1 MLSLSDLADVVAAQS
16 RRVMEGSTYPR
27 LLLEQLE
34 LIPDFALIISGIR
47 RCGKSTLLGQLM
59 QRRTETA
66 LFINFDTPKLY
77 NFEFADFRLLDELIK
92 AKPEVKLLF
101 FDEIQVVERWEIYV
115 RGKLDDGYKVVI
127 TGSNASLLSR
137 ELGTKLTGRHL
148 SKELFPF
155 SYREFCAY
163 KSQAEGEESLLNY
176 LHVGGF
182 PQFVHFENQDMLTT
196 LINDILYRDI
206 TVRHGIRDDKPLKNL
221 LMFVVANVGN
231 LISANKLRAVIG
243 VKSTATVQE
252 YLTFLEDVYLI
263 HLVPKFAYSYKKQ
276 LVNPRKI
283 YFIDN
288 GLQTAISP
296 SFTKDIGRKFE
307 NLVFWE
313 FRRYP
318 VEIYYFNENDSEC
331 DFVICKNHQPIALIQ
346 VCAELHVDNQQREQ
360 EGLWEA
366 MRFFDLEEGFIIT
379 LNQADTIV
387 SGHKTIHVTP
397 MHQLDLKKMM
407 SAPE

>member
-1 MLSLSDLADVVAAQS
+1 MLSLSDLEDVVAMQ
-16 RRVMEGSTYPR
+16 RQGLMERNTYPR
-27 LLLEQLE
+27 LLLGQLE
-34 LIPDFALIISGIR
+34 IVPDFALIISGIR
-47 RCGKSTLLGQLM
+47 RCGKSTLLAQLI
-59 QRRTETA
+59 QRQTETS
-66 LFINFDTPKLY
+66 LFINFDTPKLF
-77 NFEFADFRLLDELIK
+77 NFEFSDFRLLDELIK
-92 AKPEVKLLF
+92 TKSEAELLF
-101 FDEIQVVERWEIYV
+101 FDEIQVVEGWEIYV
-115 RGKLDDGYKVVI
+115 RGKLDEGYKVVI

-137 ELGTKLTGRHL
+137 ELGTKLTGRHI

-163 KSQAEGEESLLNY
+163 KSQGEGEGSLLNY
-176 LHVGGF
+176 LHIGGF
-182 PQFVHFENQDMLTT
+182 PQFVNSENRDILNA

-221 LMFVVANVGN
+221 LMFVVANVAN
-231 LISANKLRAVIG
+231 LISANKLRPIIG
-243 VKSTATVQE
+243 VKSTATAQE

-276 LVNPRKI
+276 LVNLRKV

-296 SFTKDIGRKFE
+296 SFTKDVGRKFE

-313 FRRYP
+313 FRRFP
-318 VEIYYFNENDSEC
+318 VEIYYFNENASEC
-331 DFVICKNHQPIALIQ
+331 DFVICKSHQPIALVQ

-366 MRFFDLEEGFIIT
+366 MRFFEMDEGFIIT
-379 LNQADTIV
+379 LNQTDTIV
-387 SGHKTIHVTP
+387 SNHKTIHVTP
-397 MHQLDLKKMM
+397 LHQIDFKKLTDK
-407 SAPE
+407 

>member
-1 MLSLSDLADVVAAQS
+1 MLSLSDLEDVVAAQS
-16 RRVMEGSTYPR
+16 QRITGDNTFPR

-59 QRRTETA
+59 QKRTDTT

-77 NFEFADFRLLDELIK
+77 NFEFSDFRLLDELIK
-92 AKPEVKLLF
+92 AKPEVNLLF
-101 FDEIQVVERWEIYV
+101 FDEIQVVENWEIYV
-115 RGKLDDGYKVVI
+115 RGKLDEGYKVVI

-163 KSQAEGEESLLNY
+163 KSQAESEGSLLNY
-176 LHVGGF
+176 LHIGGF
-182 PQFVHFENQDMLTT
+182 PQFVNSENPDILAA
-196 LINDILYRDI
+196 LVNDILYRDI

-231 LISANKLRAVIG
+231 LISANKLRSVIG
-243 VKSTATVQE
+243 VKSTATVLE

-276 LVNPRKI
+276 LVNPRKV

-288 GLQTAISP
+288 GLQTAITP
-296 SFTKDIGRKFE
+296 SFTEDVGRKFE

-346 VCAELHVDNQQREQ
+346 VCAKLHVDNQRREQ
-360 EGLWEA
+360 DGLWEA
-366 MRFFDLEEGFIIT
+366 MRFFGMEEGFIIT

-387 SGHKTIHVTP
+387 SSHKTIHVIP

-407 SAPE
+407 KV

>member
-1 MLSLSDLADVVAAQS
+1 
-16 RRVMEGSTYPR
+16 
-27 LLLEQLE
+27 QLE
-34 LIPDFALIISGIR
+34 IIPDFALIISGMR
-47 RCGKSTLLGQLM
+47 RCGKSTLLGQLI
-59 QRRTETA
+59 QRQPEDY
-66 LFINFDTPKLY
+66 LFINFDTPKLF
-77 NFEFADFRLLDELIK
+77 NFELSDFRLLDELIN
-92 AKPEVKLLF
+92 AKPEARLLF
-101 FDEIQVVERWEIYV
+101 FDEIHVVEHREIYV
-115 RGKLDDGYKVVI
+115 RGKLDEGYKVVI

-163 KSQAEGEESLLNY
+163 KSQPQGEASLLNY
-176 LHVGGF
+176 LHIGGF
-182 PQFVHFENQDMLTT
+182 PQFVDSENHEMLTA

-221 LMFVVANVGN
+221 LMFAVANVGN
-231 LISANKLRAVIG
+231 LISANKLRTVIG

-276 LVNPRKI
+276 LVNPRKV

-288 GLQTAISP
+288 GLQTAITP
-296 SFTKDIGRKFE
+296 SFTEDVGRKFE

-313 FRRYP
+313 FRRFSA
-318 VEIYYFNENDSEC
+318 EIYYINENASEC
-331 DFVICKNHQPIALIQ
+331 DFVICKNHQPIALVQ
-346 VCAELHVDNQQREQ
+346 VCTELHVDNQQREQ
-360 EGLWEA
+360 DGLWEA
-366 MRFFDLEEGFIIT
+366 MRFFDMEEGFIIT

-387 SGHKTIHVTP
+387 SGHKTIHVIP
-397 MHQLDLKKMM
+397 MHQLDFKQMM
-407 SAPE
+407 KVSG